1 MTTRLH
7 LFILFLLV
15 ALPLQFFEVGGDAIH
30 FLGRIAHRSRRLV
43 GFLHRGIGS
52 LERFLRGSL
61 GALGRS
67 LRASGGGFGAFRV
80 LFVGRGTTGK
90 A

>member
-1 MTTRLH
+1 MLH
-7 LFILFLLV
+7 IPPPKYAP
-15 ALPLQFFEVGGDAIH
+15 ALGCRRSLAFGHDGVHDFF
-30 FLGRIAHRSRRLV
+30 RQRR
-43 GFLHRGIGS
+43 FF